1 MFDNLFVERLWRS
14 DEHEDVSLRGYATM
28 DALRVGLSEHFAF
41 YQSERPHQLP
51 GQQTPEAGYRT
62 ALGDAGEDRG

>member
-1 MFDNLFVERLWRS
+1 MFDNLFVEPLWRS
-14 DEHEDVSLRGYATM
+14 DKHEESLRGYATM